1 MKKILTLIT
10 LIICSQLILIKEIKA
25 QSNVVRQVIVSE
37 TNMPILVNLAEGYGV
52 NISFNSGEEI
62 IEKVWLDNP
71 SFVTLDV
78 DGCLSGLGD
87 NNCQESNASVIHLR
101 RIQPLLIEGLPQT
114 NSSLMTVITRTV
126 SNSNNLYL
134 FTINRASFAQELVI
148 EVRQNPPT
156 PQVIIQRPIVNYRL
170 IEAIERG
177 IRSALR
183 DDLLYFDSELN
194 DRLKRFINLLKEG
207 VSVEVAAES
216 VNISLDLVEK
226 LKQLGNYQNYE

>member
-1 MKKILTLIT
+1 MKKFLTLIT
-10 LIICSQLILIKEIKA
+10 LIICSQLTLIKEIKA

-37 TNMPILVNLAEGYGV
+37 SNLPIIVNLAEGYGV
-52 NISFNSGEEI
+52 NIRFNSGEEI
-62 IEKVWLDNP
+62 IEKIWLDNP

-78 DGCLSGLGD
+78 DGCLSGLGE
-87 NNCQESNASVIHLR
+87 NNCQESNSSVIHLR
-101 RIQPLLIEGLPQT
+101 RIQPLFIDGLPPT
-114 NSSLMTVITRTV
+114 NSSLMTVITRT
-126 SNSNNLYL
+126 STNQNYLYL
-134 FTINRASFAQELVI
+134 FEINRASSAQELVI

-156 PQVIIQRPIVNYRL
+156 PQVIVQPPLVNYRL

-183 DDLLYFDSELN
+183 DDLLLFDSELN
-194 DRLKRFINLLKEG
+194 QVLKRFIVLLKEG
-207 VSVEVAAES
+207 VSVEIAAQS